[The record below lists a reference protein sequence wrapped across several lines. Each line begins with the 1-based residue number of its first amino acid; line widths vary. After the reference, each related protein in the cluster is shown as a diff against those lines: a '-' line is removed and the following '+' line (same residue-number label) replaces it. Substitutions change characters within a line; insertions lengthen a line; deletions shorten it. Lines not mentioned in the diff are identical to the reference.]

1 MVISKKYDFF
11 DDNDKDDFDDFPDTK
26 KETDND
32 DDDDDDDKSSD
43 SKQTLLWPAP
53 DGENVTKITPT
64 NKEYKEPKLETA
76 EKIEKKTKADG
87 KNLLDVELEINKIDI
102 EATKGK
108 EINKIDLIDEVKKQI
123 PVSKD
128 TEDIFIDEND

>member
-1 MVISKKYDFF
+1 MLWTKVLKDKGKRGEKKEMVLSKKYDFF
-11 DDNDKDDFDDFPDTK
+11 DDNDKDDFNDFPDTK

-43 SKQTLLWPAP
+43 SKQILLRPAP

-76 EKIEKKTKADG
+76 EKIEKKTKSDG
-87 KNLLDVELEINKIDI
+87 KNLLDVLFNK
-102 EATKGK
+102 
-108 EINKIDLIDEVKKQI
+108 LVKHLRK
-123 PVSKD
+123 K
-128 TEDIFIDEND
+128 